1 MAGSR
6 FDGRVAVVTGSS
18 RGIGRAIA
26 LQLAGEGARLVL
38 TAFEEREGLE
48 ATAAACAAA
57 GGEAVILD
65 GDLAD
70 PEVPRQL
77 VERAVERFGGVDLV
91 VNNAFWEEHGS
102 VLDTT
107 IEGWDRTL
115 DVCLRAAMLT
125 VKFAIPFMLER
136 GGGAIVNISSVHGL
150 LSSPGFASY
159 ESAKAGLLGLTR
171 SVAVEF
177 GPRQIRSNAVCPGF
191 VLTERTSLGW
201 TGKPDEQA
209 LLLAAIP
216 LRRPGTPEEIA
227 RTVAFLGSD
236 DASFI
241 SGAVLCVDGG
251 SSASLVETGTRLML
265 EAGHRPT

>member
-6 FDGRVAVVTGSS
+6 FEGRVAIVTGAS
-18 RGIGRAIA
+18 RGTGRATA
-26 LQLAGEGARLVL
+26 VHLAGEGARLVL
-38 TAFEEREGLE
+38 TAFQERDGLE

-57 GGEAVILD
+57 GGEAVFVD
-65 GDLAD
+65 GDVAD
-70 PEVPRQL
+70 PAVPRQL
-77 VERAVERFGGVDLV
+77 VELAVERFGGVDLV

-102 VLDTT
+102 VLDATLD
-107 IEGWDRTL
+107 GWDRTIH
-115 DVCLRAAMLT
+115 VCLRAAMLS
-125 VKFAIPFMLER
+125 VKFALPVMLER
-136 GGGAIVNISSVHGL
+136 GGGAIVNVSSVHGL
-150 LSSPGFASY
+150 ASSPGFVSY

-191 VLTERTSLGW
+191 VLTERTRVGW
-201 TGKPDEQA
+201 TGNADEQA

-216 LRRPGTPEEIA
+216 LRRPGRPEDVA
-227 RTVAFLGSD
+227 RAIAFLGSD

-251 SSASLVETGTRLML
+251 STACLVETGTRRLL
-265 EAGHRPT
+265 EAEHHPA